1 MSAYLI
7 LGLCLAAVG
16 LIALLAHDLGED
28 YSVWDDIYPPPIR
41 KGEPVEP
48 TPEAKSRPR
57 RMDYW
62 VPGAQSTI
70 CNDCGNP
77 SLAHSLAV
85 WTEDGASYCPSC
97 RPEIAASPIRKGE
110 QP

>member
-1 MSAYLI
+1 MSREPQA
-7 LGLCLAAVG
+7 
-16 LIALLAHDLGED
+16 
-28 YSVWDDIYPPPIR
+28 
-41 KGEPVEP
+41 KG
-48 TPEAKSRPR
+48 RPR
-57 RMDYW
+57 WMDHW
-62 VPGAQSTI
+62 FPGAQTTI
-70 CNDCGNP
+70 CDDCGNV

>member
-41 KGEPVEP
+41 KGE
-48 TPEAKSRPR
+48 
-57 RMDYW
+57 
-62 VPGAQSTI
+62 
-70 CNDCGNP
+70 
-77 SLAHSLAV
+77 
-85 WTEDGASYCPSC
+85 
-97 RPEIAASPIRKGE
+97 

>member
-16 LIALLAHDLGED
+16 LIALLAHGFSED

-41 KGEPVEP
+41 KE
-48 TPEAKSRPR
+48 
-57 RMDYW
+57 
-62 VPGAQSTI
+62 
-70 CNDCGNP
+70 
-77 SLAHSLAV
+77 
-85 WTEDGASYCPSC
+85 
-97 RPEIAASPIRKGE
+97 E